1 MGFVRFLLAISVV
14 LSHSNS
20 IFGFKLVGGDIAVQ
34 SFFIISGFYMAL
46 VINEKYF
53 SSAIPFKRS
62 YKLFITNRFLK
73 LYPVY
78 WIVLIA
84 TIGFSFYMMNVTDGK
99 QMGRLELFNTYGSS
113 MKISTWIFLIFTNL
127 GMFCQDTVL
136 FLGYHANSGGLYFI
150 KNFENSN
157 PVVHG
162 FLFVPQAWSVG
173 IELVFY
179 VIAPFIL
186 RKGLKLILPL
196 LFLSFIARLIMY
208 TNGFDFDPWT
218 YRFIPLEL
226 GFFLL
231 GATAYY
237 IYQYLK
243 KGRYAFS
250 IKLISFIT
258 LVSMILLYGW
268 INSDIKIFIYY
279 VMFFLLLPFV
289 FEATKKSK
297 IDRFLGDLSYPIYIS
312 HLFVLMVML
321 FYGGVNYKNLGIGLS
336 IASILFSVVL
346 QLTVVNPMEKYR
358 QRRIKFSSN

>member
-1 MGFVRFLLAISVV
+1 MGFVRLLLAISVV

-20 IFGFKLVGGDIAVQ
+20 IFGFKLVGGDVAVQ

-53 SSAIPFKRS
+53 RDTRSFKNS

-78 WIVLIA
+78 WVILIA
-84 TIGFSFYMMNVTDGK
+84 TIGFSIYLIHITGGK
-99 QMGRLELFNTYGSS
+99 QMGRLELFHNYGGS
-113 MKISTWIFLIFTNL
+113 MKISTWIFLVFTNV
-127 GMFCQDTVL
+127 GMFCQDTIL

-157 PVVHG
+157 PVSHG
-162 FLFVPQAWSVG
+162 FMMVPQAWSVG

-186 RKGLKLILPL
+186 RKGIKLIIPVL
-196 LFLSFIARLIMY
+196 LLSFIARCIMY
-208 TNGFDFDPWT
+208 TNGFNFDPWT

-231 GATAYY
+231 GAVAYHLY
-237 IYQYLK
+237 IYLK
-243 KGRYAFS
+243 KGRYSFGVK
-250 IKLISFIT
+250 IISF
-258 LVSMILLYGW
+258 VVMIVMIVLYGW
-268 INSDIKIFIYY
+268 IKTDIKIFIYY
-279 VMFFLLLPFV
+279 GIFFLLLPFV
-289 FEATKKSK
+289 FESTKKSK

-321 FYGGVNYKNLGIGLS
+321 FIGGFTYQNLGIYLS
-336 IASILFSVVL
+336 VFSIVFSVIL
-346 QLTVVNPMEKYR
+346 QLVVVNPIEKYR
-358 QRRIKFSSN
+358 RSRITKHS